1 MLSFSM
7 TMILVSFAV
16 FAFVLY
22 FRFHHLHQA
31 HSPSQA
37 IQHSPQQLSSD
48 HLLEFDR
55 ELNKILNNPHLSDA
69 DKERLS
75 NEYAEQYLLK
85 NAMD

>member
-7 TMILVSFAV
+7 TIILVSFAV

-22 FRFHHLHQA
+22 FRFHHLNHA
-31 HSPSQA
+31 HSEP
-37 IQHSPQQLSSD
+37 IEHSPQQLSSD
-48 HLLEFDR
+48 DLLEFDR